1 MDDWGID
8 AEGYIA
14 AVRAG
19 ALDPYGQTADEL
31 QASLDAFDLELTQRI
46 LAMTPDEVE
55 AGADLPPLRREPE
68 SPAQERQRLDDE
80 FATRMRALET
90 QSARVEGS
98 RRALMAEHMQRVLD
112 LPGDAGPKVKELA
125 SCAHGRAHAAG
136 ARPAR

>member
-1 MDDWGID
+1 MDEWGID

-31 QASLDAFDLELTQRI
+31 QASLDAFDEELRARI
-46 LAMTPDEVE
+46 MAMTPEEVE
-55 AGADLPPLRREPE
+55 AGADLPPLRREPG
-68 SPAQERQRLDDE
+68 SPAQERLRLDDE

-98 RRALMAEHMQRVLD
+98 RRALMAEHMQRVID
-112 LPGDAGPKVKELA
+112 LPGDSGPKVKAVSYTHLTLPT
-125 SCAHGRAHAAG
+125 SDLV
-136 ARPAR
+136 